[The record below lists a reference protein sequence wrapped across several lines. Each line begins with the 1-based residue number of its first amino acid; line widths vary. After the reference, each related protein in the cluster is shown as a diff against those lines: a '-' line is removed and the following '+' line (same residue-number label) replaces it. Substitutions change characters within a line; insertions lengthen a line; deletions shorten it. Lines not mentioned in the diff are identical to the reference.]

1 VILLKARRMLPAAC
15 LVALAVCGCDRARG
29 RASHRPAPAVNAEAG
44 YTAPPAASA
53 SAVVSGGRV
62 EILGEAPPGAK
73 VRLASPNGQALFADA
88 DTGGIW
94 RIVVPPS
101 AEVRLFGLSAP
112 VAGRIVQA
120 EGYLALAPGG
130 RLVQL
135 RAGSGAQCL
144 RPLAPG
150 LALLAADFDRK
161 GVVVLSGRAAPG
173 AQVAIAVD
181 GRAKGSALAQA
192 DGRFMVAFNEPLAP
206 GAHVLAASVG
216 GARAEEPLDV
226 APAAPLAPGP
236 FRAERADNGW
246 RIDWLTPG
254 GGVQSTVI
262 YDRRAA

>member
-1 VILLKARRMLPAAC
+1 MILLSARRMLPT
-15 LVALAVCGCDRARG
+15 ALAAAIAVFGCGRTGG
-29 RASHRPAPAVNAEAG
+29 RVSHPPSQAINAETG

-53 SAVVSGGRV
+53 SAVVGGGRV
-62 EILGEAPPGAK
+62 EILGEAPPGAR
-73 VRLASPNGQALFADA
+73 VRLASPTGQALFAETDA
-88 DTGGIW
+88 GGIW
-94 RIVVPPS
+94 RIVVPPA

-112 VAGRIVQA
+112 VEGRMVQA

-130 RLVQL
+130 RLIQL

-206 GAHVLAASVG
+206 GPHVLAAGFG

-226 APAAPLAPGP
+226 VPAAPLAPGP